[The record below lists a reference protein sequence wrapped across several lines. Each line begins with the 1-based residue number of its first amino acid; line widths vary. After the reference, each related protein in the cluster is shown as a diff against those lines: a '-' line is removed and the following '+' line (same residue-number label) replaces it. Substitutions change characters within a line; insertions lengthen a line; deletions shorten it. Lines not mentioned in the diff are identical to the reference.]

1 MLFADVQST
10 EPAKLTDA
18 LIHSL
23 THLYFRSPYAWLQE
37 GVPSFMG
44 SLWLEQNHG
53 RDVAIQQL
61 DNARGALS
69 LAEPGDAASD
79 PPGFADRKRSGL
91 LPHQGD
97 LCFLDAA
104 RPGRG

>member
-10 EPAKLTDA
+10 EPGKLTGV

-44 SLWLEQNHG
+44 SLWLEQNRG

-61 DNARGALS
+61 DNDPRSAFARRARRRCL
-69 LAEPGDAASD
+69 GD
-79 PPGFADRKRSGL
+79 R
-91 LPHQGD
+91 
-97 LCFLDAA
+97 
-104 RPGRG
+104 